1 MYYDYYSFWCKNCA
15 QKVIASKNQTICRCE
30 CCGHDYEILD
40 ISYKDNSSAP
50 LSNLFPHKFVIDG
63 VKCLSMESFIQSL
76 RVEDKNIQRKIC
88 EEYTGYMAYKMRL
101 SLPDWRKDGYVYWQG
116 EKILRFSEEYQKLIT
131 KAYDMLF
138 ENNVF
143 RFCLNTHKN
152 KVLFH
157 TIGCYD
163 EEKTL
168 LTQCEYIAQLERLIE
183 KL

>member
-1 MYYDYYSFWCKNCA
+1 MYYKYSFSCKNCS
-15 QKVIASKNQTICRCE
+15 KLIACRENETECRCRY
-30 CCGHDYEILD
+30 CGYENKILD
-40 ISYKDNSSAP
+40 ISYKDNLSTS

-76 RVEDKNIQRKIC
+76 RVEDKTVQRNIC

-138 ENNVF
+138 ENDVF

-157 TIGCYD
+157 TMGCY
-163 EEKTL
+163 EEEETL
-168 LTQCEYIAQLERLIE
+168 LTPCEYITQLERLIE